1 MRYGV
6 NVDGDFDDQNLLD
19 VQRIESE
26 SWIVS

>member
-26 SWIVS
+26 SWMVS